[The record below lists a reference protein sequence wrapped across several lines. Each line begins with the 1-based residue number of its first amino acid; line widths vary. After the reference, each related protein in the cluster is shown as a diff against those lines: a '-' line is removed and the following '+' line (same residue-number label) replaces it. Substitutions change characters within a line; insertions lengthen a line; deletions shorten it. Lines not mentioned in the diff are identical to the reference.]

1 MNRTTLK
8 VIGAVAISLAAGA
21 GSANAAA
28 GTPSG
33 IPLEP
38 MSSPQPAPVGTQ
50 ATPVGVSPG
59 SSDAQS
65 LACLVHAL
73 SSGARYC
80 L

>member
-8 VIGAVAISLAAGA
+8 VIVAVTISLAAGA
-21 GSANAAA
+21 GSANAAV
-28 GTPSG
+28 TPSG
-33 IPLEP
+33 IPLDP
-38 MSSPQPAPVGTQ
+38 MSSLQPAPVGAQ

-65 LACLVHAL
+65 LACLVQAL